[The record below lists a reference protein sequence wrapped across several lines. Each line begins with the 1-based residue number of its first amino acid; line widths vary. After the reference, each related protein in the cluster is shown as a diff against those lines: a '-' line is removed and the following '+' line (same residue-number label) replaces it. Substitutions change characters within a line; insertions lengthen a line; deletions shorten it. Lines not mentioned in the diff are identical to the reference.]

1 MNKAEQADIGV
12 IGLAVMG
19 QNLILNMNDH
29 GFITAAY
36 NRTVSKVHDFI
47 KGPAKNTKIIGCE
60 SLEEFVAALKKPKK
74 AMLMVKAGSPV
85 DDFIEVLLPLLSAGD
100 VIIDGGN
107 SHFQDT
113 TRRFNHLAEKGIE
126 FVGCGI
132 SGGEEGARHGPSIM
146 PGGSLE
152 SFSLLAPIF
161 TAIAARAPKLNIPC
175 CSYVGDAGAGHFV
188 KMVHNGIEYG
198 DMQLIAE
205 AYHLLKLVV
214 GLSSLEISQVF
225 AKWNKEE
232 LDSFLIEITSHIFKI
247 NDEKDGSPIVE
258 KIRDCAGQ
266 KGTGKWTVNSA
277 LDLGIPTTL
286 ITEAVFARGLS
297 SMKDERLLI
306 SKSFP
311 LQKISAL
318 QGEEKQKFIED
329 IKLVVQFL

>member
-1 MNKAEQADIGV
+1 MNKEGIADIGV

-29 GFITAAY
+29 GFTVAAY

-47 KGPAKNTKIIGCE
+47 NGPAKSTKIIGCE
-60 SLEEFVAALKKPKK
+60 SLEEFISSLKSPKK
-74 AMLMVKAGSPV
+74 VMLMVKAGSPV
-85 DDFIEVLLPLLSAGD
+85 DDFIEALIPLLGKGD
-100 VIIDGGN
+100 IIIDGGN

-113 TRRFNHLAEKGIE
+113 TRRFNYLAGKGIE

-152 SFSLLAPIF
+152 AFSLLAPIF

-175 CSYVGDAGAGHFV
+175 CSYVGEAGAGHFV

-205 AYHLLKLVV
+205 AYHLLKLAA
-214 GLSSLEISQVF
+214 GLSSSEISQVF
-225 AKWNKEE
+225 SKWNKEE
-232 LDSFLIEITSHIFKI
+232 LDSFLIEITAQIFKTT
-247 NDEKDGSPIVE
+247 DEKDGTAIVE

-266 KGTGKWTVNSA
+266 KGTGKWTVNSS

-297 SMKDERLLI
+297 SLKDERITI
-306 SKSFP
+306 SKVFP
-311 LQKISAL
+311 PSNYSPLNSN
-318 QGEEKQKFIED
+318 EKQQFIED
-329 IKLVVQFL
+329 IKKVKL

>member
-1 MNKAEQADIGV
+1 M
-12 IGLAVMG
+12 
-19 QNLILNMNDH
+19 
-29 GFITAAY
+29 
-36 NRTVSKVHDFI
+36 
-47 KGPAKNTKIIGCE
+47 
-60 SLEEFVAALKKPKK
+60 PKK
-74 AMLMVKAGSPV
+74 IMLMVKAGDPV
-85 DDFIEVLLPLLSAGD
+85 DDFIEALIPLLKTGD
-100 VIIDGGN
+100 IIIDGGN

-113 TRRFNHLAEKGIE
+113 TRRFKYLAEKGIE

-152 SFSLLAPIF
+152 AFSLLAPIF

-175 CSYVGDAGAGHFV
+175 CSYVGEAGAGHFV

-205 AYHLLKLVV
+205 AYHLLKFVV
-214 GLSSLEISQVF
+214 GLSSAEISQVF

-232 LDSFLIEITSHIFKI
+232 LDSFLIEITANIFKT
-247 NDEKDGSPIVE
+247 NDEKDGAPIVE

-266 KGTGKWTVNSA
+266 KGTGKWTVNSS

-297 SMKDERLLI
+297 AMKEERVLI
-306 SKSFP
+306 SKIFP
-311 LQKISAL
+311 PQKPPVM
-318 QGEEKQKFIED
+318 QGDERHKFLDD
-329 IKLVVQFL
+329 IKKVFK